1 MLVSCGDCGEVEAL
15 MVPQMYYASA
25 SYGGNNGEI
34 YLIVNLDYPQRV
46 IVKLMLVP
54 KHLIKYHILTC
65 VILRPGN
72 CVPKSAKIYRNLFSQ
87 QTV

>member
-46 IVKLMLVP
+46 IVKLMLWEGDVGS
-54 KHLIKYHILTC
+54 KTSY
-65 VILRPGN
+65 
-72 CVPKSAKIYRNLFSQ
+72 
-87 QTV
+87 

>member
-54 KHLIKYHILTC
+54 KHLIKFHILTF
-65 VILRPGN
+65 VILRLP
-72 CVPKSAKIYRNLFSQ
+72 F
-87 QTV
+87 